1 MRISLLAAV
10 IAASVLQPA
19 LAGEWVVEA
28 PYEDRTE
35 LARAAKHFQH
45 LKVDRERGVF
55 RVQANDQGIAR
66 LEAEGFNVDVDMAAT
81 AHLRSV
87 LARMQAARKPERV
100 VAGPAGG
107 GPPYDT
113 INGFACYRTVEGT
126 YATMDDLAEDYPGIV
141 EIHEIGPSWRKEQG
155 FLDGYEMRAL
165 RITNLATAKD
175 DPDRPAMVVF
185 GSIHAREYPPA
196 EIATRFGEWLVQ
208 NYGTDPE
215 ATWLVDHNDFRLV
228 LQANPDGRKIAEG
241 TDDEPGAW
249 WRKNVDNIDG
259 LCTEF
264 PDGDGIDLN
273 RNFPFHWNITHGGG
287 SSGWTCDETY
297 RGPQAQSEPETDN
310 LVSYVAGTCNAAGE
324 CSGGVFADHR
334 TGTTAPASLPDDGGA
349 APDDTTG
356 VFFDLHNAASLV
368 LWSWGD
374 TDAPAPNRDGLRRL
388 GRRLGAYNQY
398 YPQQADE
405 LYPTDGTT
413 DDAIYGLLGVPAYT
427 FETDDTEGFFF
438 QECTG
443 TQGFEI
449 LTVQKNLDALRYAAR
464 TLHAPYRLP
473 GGPDVRDIVVSDVSE
488 GATGWFVSVH
498 ARIDDTRYNQSNG
511 SEPTFAISGARAWID
526 GRPWEAA
533 LDATA
538 LSASDGAF
546 NSTSEQVEG
555 TIDLSGIAPGR
566 HLLYVQGANAR
577 GGGAGTVGTPNAVF
591 IEIPEI
597 DDTIFEDGFDIQAQ

>member
-1 MRISLLAAV
+1 MRIRLLAAMV
-10 IAASVLQPA
+10 AASFLQPA
-19 LAGEWVVEA
+19 FAAEWVVEA
-28 PYEDRTE
+28 HYGDRAE

-55 RVQANDQGIAR
+55 RVLANDQGIAR
-66 LEAEGFNVDVDMAAT
+66 LEAEGFAIDVDMAAT

-87 LARMQAARKPERV
+87 LARMQAARKPGQAI
-100 VAGPAGG
+100 AGPDGGG

-113 INGFACYRTVEGT
+113 IAGFACYRTVEGT
-126 YATMDDLAEDYPGIV
+126 YATMDDLAADHPGIV
-141 EIHEIGPSWRKEQG
+141 EIHEIGPTWRKEQ
-155 FLDGYEMRAL
+155 DPAEGYEMRAL
-165 RITNLATAKD
+165 RITNLATAAQ

-196 EIATRFGEWLVQ
+196 EITTRFAEWLAQ

-241 TDDEPGAW
+241 DEW
-249 WRKNVDNIDG
+249 WRKNVNDVDG
-259 LCTEF
+259 LCTDF
-264 PDGDGIDLN
+264 PNSDGIDLN

-297 RGPQAQSEPETDN
+297 RGPLAQSEPETAN

-324 CSGGVFADHR
+324 CSGGVFADRR
-334 TGTTAPASLPDDGGA
+334 TGAMAPPSLPDQGGA
-349 APDDTTG
+349 ARDDTSG
-356 VFFDLHNAASLV
+356 VFIDLHNAASLV

-374 TDAPAPNRDGLRRL
+374 TDAPAPNRDGLRRF
-388 GRRLGAYNQY
+388 GRRLAAYNQY

-413 DDAIYGLLGVPAYT
+413 DDTIYGLLGVAAYT
-427 FETDDTEGFFF
+427 FETDDTPGFFF
-438 QECTG
+438 QECDG
-443 TQGFEI
+443 AEGFET

-464 TLHAPYRLP
+464 ALHAPYRLP
-473 GGPDVRDIVVSDVSE
+473 GGPDVRDIVVSDVTE
-488 GATGWFVSVH
+488 GASGWFVSVQ
-498 ARIDDTRYNQSNG
+498 ASIDDTRYNQSNG
-511 SEPTFAISGARAWID
+511 SEPIFAISGAQAWID
-526 GRPWEAA
+526 GRPWQAA
-533 LDATA
+533 PDATT

-546 NSTSEQVEG
+546 DAANEQVEG

-566 HLLYVQGANAR
+566 HLLYVQGTNAR
-577 GGGAGTVGTPNAVF
+577 GGGAGTVGTPKAVF
-591 IEIPEI
+591 IEVPEI
-597 DDTIFEDGFDIQAQ
+597 DDTIFEDGFEAQVQSPLL

>member
-1 MRISLLAAV
+1 MRIRLLAAV
-10 IAASVLQPA
+10 VAASLLRPA
-19 LAGEWVVEA
+19 LAAEWIVEA
-28 PYEDRTE
+28 HYDGRAE
-35 LARAAKHFQH
+35 LARAARHFQH
-45 LKVDRERGVF
+45 LKVERERGVF

-66 LEAEGFNVDVDMAAT
+66 LEAEGFAVDVDMAAT
-81 AHLRSV
+81 ASLRSV
-87 LARMQAARKPERV
+87 LARMQAARKPGGA
-100 VAGPAGG
+100 VAAPDGG
-107 GPPYDT
+107 GSYET
-113 INGFACYRTVEGT
+113 IPGFACYRTVEGT
-126 YATMDDLAEDYPGIV
+126 YATMDDLAANNPGLV
-141 EIHEIGPSWRKEQG
+141 EIHEIGPSWRKEQ
-155 FLDGYEMRAL
+155 DPAEGYEMRAL
-165 RITNLATAKD
+165 RITNLATAAD

-196 EIATRFGEWLVQ
+196 EITTRLAEWLVQ
-208 NYGTDPE
+208 NYGIDPE

-228 LQANPDGRKIAEG
+228 LQANPDGRKIAEDG
-241 TDDEPGAW
+241 EW
-249 WRKNVDNIDG
+249 WRKNVDDVDG
-259 LCTEF
+259 LCSGF
-264 PDGDGIDLN
+264 GDDGVDLN

-287 SSGWTCDETY
+287 SSGDTCEETF
-297 RGPQAQSEPETDN
+297 RGPLAQSEPETDN

-324 CSGGVFADHR
+324 CSGGVFADRR
-334 TGTTAPASLPDDGGA
+334 TGTTAPAFLPDDGGA

-388 GRRLGAYNQY
+388 GRRLAAYNQY

-413 DDAIYGLLGVPAYT
+413 DDTIYGLLGVPAYT

-438 QECTG
+438 QACG
-443 TQGFEI
+443 GAQGFET

-473 GGPDVRDIVVSDVSE
+473 GGPDVRDIEVSDVAE
-488 GATGWFVSVH
+488 GETGWFVSVQ
-498 ARIDDTRYNQSNG
+498 ARIDDTHYNQDNG
-511 SEPTFAISGARAWID
+511 SEPTFAIRGAQVWID
-526 GRPWEAA
+526 GKPWQAVPG
-533 LDATA
+533 ATA

-546 NSTSEQVEG
+546 DETSEQVEG

-597 DDTIFEDGFDIQAQ
+597 DDTIFEDGFDAQVP